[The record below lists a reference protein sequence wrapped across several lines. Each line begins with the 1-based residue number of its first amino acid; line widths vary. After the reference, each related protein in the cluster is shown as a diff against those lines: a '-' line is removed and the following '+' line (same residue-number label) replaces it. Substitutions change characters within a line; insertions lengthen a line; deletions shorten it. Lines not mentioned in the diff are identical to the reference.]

1 MSEKKRRPGRQ
12 STYTDEV
19 AKLICERLETGEP
32 LLQILRDAGM
42 PAPRTVYDWIDANPD
57 FAARFARAR
66 DIGFDAIAE
75 DTMAIVDQIPE
86 RTLTEHGDKVD
97 PGHVAWLKNRAEQ
110 RLKLLAKWSP
120 KRYGDKQQIE
130 HSGKVSL
137 ESLVAGDD
145 E

>member
-1 MSEKKRRPGRQ
+1 
-12 STYTDEV
+12 
-19 AKLICERLETGEP
+19 
-32 LLQILRDAGM
+32 
-42 PAPRTVYDWIDANPD
+42 
-57 FAARFARAR
+57 
-66 DIGFDAIAE
+66 
-75 DTMAIVDQIPE
+75 MAIVDQIPE

-120 KRYGDKQQIE
+120 KRYGDRQQIE

-137 ESLVAGDD
+137 ESLVAGGD